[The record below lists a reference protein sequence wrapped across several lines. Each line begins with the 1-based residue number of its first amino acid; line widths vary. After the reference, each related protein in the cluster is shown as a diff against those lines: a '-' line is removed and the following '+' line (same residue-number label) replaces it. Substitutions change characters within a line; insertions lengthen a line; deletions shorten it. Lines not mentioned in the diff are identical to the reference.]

1 MGRYSIVGSTV
12 IDPAGLQRPDSL
24 DKMST
29 EMAISFFWSDV
40 SWHMSWLD
48 LALELA
54 LIAITEL
61 DWAALG
67 DISG

>member
-29 EMAISFFWSDV
+29 EMATSFFWSDV
-40 SWHMSWLD
+40 SWHMRWLD
-48 LALELA
+48 LEVA

>member
-1 MGRYSIVGSTV
+1 MGSTV

-48 LALELA
+48 LALDLELA